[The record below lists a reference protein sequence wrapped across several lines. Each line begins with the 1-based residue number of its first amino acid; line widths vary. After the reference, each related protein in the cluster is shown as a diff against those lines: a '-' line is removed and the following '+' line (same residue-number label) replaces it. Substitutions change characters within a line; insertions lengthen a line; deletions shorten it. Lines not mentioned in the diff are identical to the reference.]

1 MASYK
6 VVVTKDAE
14 ADLENIHNYISEHD
28 CPENTDY
35 VLDELLAVADNLT
48 NFPMKG
54 TMPNEL
60 QTLGIREFRQ
70 ILFKP
75 YRVIYRVLGQ
85 QIIIYVITD
94 GRRDMKALLSRR
106 LLG

>member
-1 MASYK
+1 
-6 VVVTKDAE
+6 
-14 ADLENIHNYISEHD
+14 
-28 CPENTDY
+28 
-35 VLDELLAVADNLT
+35 
-48 NFPMKG
+48 MKG
-54 TMPNEL
+54 TVPNEL
-60 QTLGIREFRQ
+60 QTLGIREFWQ

>member
-54 TMPNEL
+54 TIPYEL
-60 QTLGIREFRQ
+60 QTLGIHKFR
-70 ILFKP
+70 
-75 YRVIYRVLGQ
+75 